1 MGKAMEQSHSWSED
15 NHQLSHHSDAAEEV
29 VASGDRVS
37 PSGAVT
43 RRRRRRHQRR
53 RGARLLGLCAEEEC
67 FDAARQPRAAD
78 SCASAPVDPGER
90 SRRMLSAQPMKP
102 EQARLIQGH
111 RVTKRR
117 SHEDRVSVMGVVTRA
132 YQDAVSL
139 LHGNREA
146 SIRVRQQVGPAL
158 EMERVRH
165 AAISCERLGEW

>member
-1 MGKAMEQSHSWSED
+1 MRPG
-15 NHQLSHHSDAAEEV
+15 
-29 VASGDRVS
+29 
-37 PSGAVT
+37 
-43 RRRRRRHQRR
+43 
-53 RGARLLGLCAEEEC
+53 
-67 FDAARQPRAAD
+67 QPRAAD

-146 SIRVRQQVGPAL
+146 SIRSDSRSGRRWRWNGCGTPPS
-158 EMERVRH
+158 
-165 AAISCERLGEW
+165 AASG